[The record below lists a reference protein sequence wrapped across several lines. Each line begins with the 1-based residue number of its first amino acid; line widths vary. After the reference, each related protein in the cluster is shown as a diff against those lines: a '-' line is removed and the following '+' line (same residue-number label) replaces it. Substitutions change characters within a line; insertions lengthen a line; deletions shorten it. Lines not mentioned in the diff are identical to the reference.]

1 MSVKPPTEGLT
12 PNTSDGVVKYGNVR
26 RKKLKDTWWNKI
38 RRGTYYPLSGDV
50 PLEEKDRKK
59 PITKTGTIAEES
71 FLDHVPFSHYDT
83 INKQIVSDDEP
94 GREKRAVFL
103 DILPADVEGMNEEN
117 IEEIADKI
125 AIAFSAITGETIPW
139 IVQIYINDEP
149 VRALTHEIKSYAESY
164 DKDKLEGELPP
175 KEYREMWGNVLD
187 EHLNNISSRSGV
199 FEESRTGLSWR
210 ARFRRVKMVLYKNS
224 RDVDPLHLND
234 QVLRVSEA
242 LREAGIQTKRMDG
255 ESVYKWLMPWYSGEQ
270 EDAYEHMER
279 MPYPRE
285 EENNGELPAA
295 FDLGEMCIR
304 NSPISCD
311 HENKCWRLGKRFN
324 RFITLEPYQYK
335 PKPGHWVLQSKN
347 GTTPFDRMPDGSIL
361 MYTLI
366 IHAQDKVEGK
376 VTGTKSRAI
385 GDGMDAELTRQ
396 ECDATLLAMAKGD
409 RLITSVAGIYID
421 AQSLEELETRTTT
434 CMAAV
439 KGAGFDVIEPVGE
452 NGDVLIL
459 DTFTR
464 GLPMNFD
471 VELDDK
477 EFGRARKIFD
487 DHSARLIPFLT
498 RGRGTNHHGINF
510 NATGGEPISFDP
522 LNNLDRAKNAH
533 LFMIGST
540 GSGKTATTINMLLQL
555 LYVHNPRLYLI
566 TALPTFGLF
575 GDFLDFHGYK
585 VNRIQV
591 TKHSQP
597 SLPPFADIP
606 LIETGS
612 DGDPNNTVINDSGDR
627 NILGEAEIVAKL
639 MLTGGREKELD
650 KYDSHAEALVSEAI
664 QFAAKT
670 VVEDGRR
677 EALTE
682 DVVKA
687 LKALSADEE
696 RFPERN
702 ERQMLAK
709 FATIMQ
715 RFTNGFKGQLFNRPR
730 DEVKNADITILELGE
745 LAKDG
750 NEIDLAIAMTGQLQT
765 INHIVENDRENLR
778 NTITVIDEAHTLVK
792 NPLIAPYLKK
802 ITAMWRTYAGWL
814 WIITQSLEQMP
825 DTTKEIL
832 AQPEWWFALNM
843 EIDELERIKKFKD
856 LNEHQGNLLTGT
868 KKEYQKFTEGGV
880 ISSNV
885 NTIFRAV
892 PPAIVLALTG
902 TENAEIAKRHR
913 LMKKLNINEAE
924 AAFKVAEEILHKR
937 ERFGKQIN
945 G

>member
-1 MSVKPPTEGLT
+1 MEEKAATDGKT
-12 PNTSDGVVKYGNVR
+12 PNQNGVVDYGNVR
-26 RKKLKDTWWNKI
+26 LKKPKDTWWNKI
-38 RRGTYYPLSGDV
+38 RRGTYYPLFGDV

-59 PITKTGTIAEES
+59 PITKTGTVADES
-71 FLDHVPFSHYDT
+71 FLSYVPFSFHDPVH
-83 INKQIVSDDEP
+83 KQIISDDEP

-103 DILPADVEGMNEEN
+103 DILPADVEGMNEAN

-125 AIAFSAITGETIPW
+125 KVAFSSIAAETVPW

-149 VRALTHEIKSYAESY
+149 VRALTHEVKSYAESF
-164 DKDKLEGELPP
+164 DKDKSIDELTPQ
-175 KEYREMWGNVLD
+175 KYRKMWGNVLE

-199 FEESRTGLSWR
+199 FEESRTGLPWR
-210 ARFRRVKMVLYKNS
+210 ARFRRVRLVLYKNS
-224 RDVDPLHLND
+224 RNVDPLQLND
-234 QVLRVSEA
+234 QVLRFSEA

-255 ESVYKWLMPWYSGEQ
+255 EAVYKWLMPWYSGEQ
-270 EDAYEHMER
+270 EDAYEHMES

-285 EENNGELPAA
+285 EEENGELPAA

-304 NSPISCD
+304 NSSISCD

-324 RFITLEPYQYK
+324 RFITLEPYRYK
-335 PKPGHWVLQSKN
+335 PKAGHWVLQNKN
-347 GTTPFDRMPDGSIL
+347 GSTPFDRMPDGSIL

-366 IHAQDKVEGK
+366 IHAQDKVESK
-376 VTGTKSRAI
+376 VTETKAKAI
-385 GDGMDAELTRQ
+385 GDSTDADLTRK
-396 ECDATLLAMAKGD
+396 ECKKTLLAMAKGE
-409 RLITSVAGIYID
+409 RLITSLAGIYID
-421 AQSLEELETRTTT
+421 AESLEELEKRTTT

-439 KGAGFDVIEPVGE
+439 KGAGFDVIEPTGE
-452 NGDVLIL
+452 TGDVLIL

-487 DHSARLIPFLT
+487 SHSARLIPFLT

-566 TALPTFGLF
+566 TSLPTFGLF
-575 GDFLDFHGYK
+575 GDFLEFYGYK

-591 TKHSQP
+591 TKQSQP
-597 SLPPFADIP
+597 SLPPFADIT

-612 DGDPNNTVINDSGDR
+612 DGDPNNTVINDAGDR

-664 QFAAKT
+664 LYAAST
-670 VVEDGRR
+670 VVKEGRR

-682 DVVKA
+682 DVVNAFKT
-687 LKALSADEE
+687 LSADEN

-709 FATIMQ
+709 YATIMQ
-715 RFTNGFKGQLFNRPR
+715 RYTNGFKGQLFNRPR

-750 NEIDLAIAMTGQLQT
+750 NEVDLAIAMTGQLQA

-778 NTITVIDEAHTLVK
+778 NTITCIDEAHTLVK

-825 DTTKEIL
+825 DSTKEIL

-843 EIDELERIKKFKD
+843 EKDELERIKKFKE
-856 LNEHQGNLLTGT
+856 LNEHQSTLLTST

-902 TENAEIAKRHR
+902 TEGTEIAKRHR
-913 LMKKLNINEAE
+913 LMKKYNINEAE
-924 AAFKVAEEILHKR
+924 AAFKVADEILQRR
-937 ERFGKQIN
+937 ENFGKQTN

>member
-1 MSVKPPTEGLT
+1 MTVNPPPEGLT
-12 PNTSDGVVKYGNVR
+12 ASDSEGAIEYGNLR
-26 RKKLKDTWWNKI
+26 KKKLKNTWRNKL

-59 PITKTGTIAEES
+59 PITQTGTVAEHS
-71 FLDHVPFSHYDT
+71 FLDYVPFSYYD
-83 INKQIVSDDEP
+83 IGNKQIVSDDEP

-103 DILPADVEGMNEEN
+103 DILPADVEGMNPDG

-125 AIAFSAITGETIPW
+125 AIAFDAITGETKPW

-149 VRALTHEIKSYAESY
+149 VRALTHDIKSYAESF
-164 DKDKLEGELPP
+164 DKDKLENELPP
-175 KEYREMWGNVLD
+175 KAFRDMWGDVLKQ
-187 EHLNNISSRSGV
+187 HLNNISSRDGV

-210 ARFRRVKMVLYKNS
+210 ARYRRVRMVLYKNS
-224 RDVDPLHLND
+224 RNIDPVDLND

-242 LREAGIQTKRMDG
+242 LREAGIQSKRMDG
-255 ESVYKWLMPWYSGEQ
+255 EAVYKWLSPWYSGEQ
-270 EDAYEHMER
+270 EDAYEHMEK
-279 MPYPRE
+279 MPYPVE
-285 EENNGELPAA
+285 EEKNGELPAA

-311 HENKCWRLGKRFN
+311 HENKCWRLGKTFN

-335 PKPGHWVLQSKN
+335 PKPGHWVLQHKN
-347 GTTPFDRMPDGSIL
+347 GATPFDRMPDGSIL

-366 IHAQDKVEGK
+366 IHAQDKIEGK
-376 VTGTKSRAI
+376 VNGTRSRAV
-385 GDGMDAELTRQ
+385 GDSMDAKLTRE
-396 ECDATLLAMAKGD
+396 ECDETLLAMAKGD

-421 AQSLEELETRTTT
+421 ARSLEELERRTTT

-439 KGAGFDVIEPVGE
+439 KNAGFDVIEPTGD

-471 VELDDK
+471 EVLDDE

-555 LYVHNPRLYLI
+555 LFVHNPRLFLI

-575 GDFLDFHGYK
+575 GDFLENYGFK

-591 TKHSQP
+591 TKQSQP
-597 SLPPFADIP
+597 SLPPFADIT

-612 DGDPNNTVINDSGDR
+612 DGDPNNTVIDDSGER

-639 MLTGGREKELD
+639 MLTGGREKELEY
-650 KYDSHAEALVSEAI
+650 YDSHAEALVSEAI
-664 QFAAKT
+664 LFAAKT
-670 VVEDGRR
+670 VVEEGRR

-687 LKALSADEE
+687 LKTLSADED
-696 RFPERN
+696 RYPEPN

-715 RFTNGFKGQLFNRPR
+715 RYTHGFKGQLFNRPK
-730 DEVKNADITILELGE
+730 DEVSDVDITILELGE

-750 NEIDLAIAMTGQLQT
+750 NEIDLAIAMTGQLQA
-765 INHIVENDRENLR
+765 INHVVENDRENLR
-778 NTITVIDEAHTLVK
+778 NTITAIDEAHTLVK

-825 DTTKEIL
+825 ESTKEIL

-843 EIDELERIKKFKD
+843 EIDELERLKKYKE
-856 LNEHQGNLLTGT
+856 LNEHQGNLLTST

-902 TENAEIAKRHR
+902 TENTEIAKRHR
-913 LMKKLNINEAE
+913 LMKKYDINEAE
-924 AAFKVAEEILHKR
+924 AAFKVADEILQKR
-937 ERFGKQIN
+937 ENYGTPAHA
-945 G
+945 